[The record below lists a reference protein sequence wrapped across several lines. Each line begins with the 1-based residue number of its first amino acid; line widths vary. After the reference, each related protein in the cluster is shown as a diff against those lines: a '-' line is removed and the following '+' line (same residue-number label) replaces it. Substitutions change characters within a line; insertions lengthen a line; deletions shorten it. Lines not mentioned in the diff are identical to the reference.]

1 MITNEEDCCF
11 TELRTSRAIGKF
23 YELKNVLA
31 DKHINMGTRRKLMEA
46 CVRSR
51 LVYGTQAS
59 FPLEKQMKR
68 LESCWAQ
75 HLRYMVKGGWARKEE
90 DEIDY
95 RFLYRNN
102 EIEEIVGSTPL
113 RNFIEKQH
121 LKYIAHVCRGPNTS
135 ITKKLLFAE
144 PTKQHYRDPW
154 IRIAKCLNIS
164 IEQAK
169 AATQSRSGFNGLLHQ
184 LYGDEPTPR

>member
-1 MITNEEDCCF
+1 
-11 TELRTSRAIGKF
+11 
-23 YELKNVLA
+23 
-31 DKHINMGTRRKLMEA
+31 MGTRRKLMDS

-51 LVYGTQAS
+51 LVYGTQAC
-59 FPLEKQMKR
+59 FPLEKQMKK

-75 HLRYMVKGGWARKEE
+75 HLRYMVKGGWARKGE
-90 DEIDY
+90 DDDHDY

-102 EIEEIVGSTPL
+102 EIEEIVGSMPL
-113 RNFIEKQH
+113 RHFIEKQH

-144 PTKQHYRDPW
+144 PTKPHYRDPW

-169 AATQSRSGFNGLLHQ
+169 AATQSRSGFNELLRQ
-184 LYGDEPTPR
+184 LYGDDSTPR